1 VAEESL
7 EVGVAKLLG
16 LGEHAVPQ
24 NTSRDCPHFQKSL
37 NERFGNDAVQAE
49 IVKQLGVR
57 L

>member
-1 VAEESL
+1 VAEESI

-24 NTSRDCPHFQKSL
+24 NTSRDCPQFQKAL
-37 NERFGNDAVQAE
+37 EKEHGRPAVQAE